1 MRYTSEIEIMLPREE
16 VIRKF
21 SDPEN
26 QKYWQKGLLLREQ
39 LTGSPGEEGAQSRL
53 KFKMG
58 NRELEMIE
66 TVLTNNLP
74 YEFHASYEAKGVDN
88 RQENFFEETADNTT
102 RWISHSEFHFSGF
115 MKIIGKLM
123 PGEFKKQS
131 RQFMEDFKAFAEDG
145 KKVT

>member
-88 RQENFFEETADNTT
+88 RQENFLKKPPIIRPGGFRTANFTSAD
-102 RWISHSEFHFSGF
+102 
-115 MKIIGKLM
+115 L
-123 PGEFKKQS
+123 
-131 RQFMEDFKAFAEDG
+131 
-145 KKVT
+145 